1 MQGYFPN
8 QNLRTNTLIPPVES
22 IHNFVVI
29 EGNIGAGKT
38 TLATRMAEQS
48 NARLVLEQFA
58 DNPFLP
64 KFYENR
70 DKYAFSL
77 EMSFL
82 AERYQQLKTELGRN
96 DLFQPRIISDYYF
109 LKSLIFAKANL
120 NEAEYDLYTRLFHII
135 NDSLPKPDLFVYLYH
150 DIERL
155 LFNIKKRGRPYEQNI
170 SAGYLIEIQS
180 AYFDFLK
187 QLGDQRILIINV
199 NHLDFAQNE
208 EHYSQ
213 ITRIINQPYNA
224 GITRVTL

>member
-1 MQGYFPN
+1 M
-8 QNLRTNTLIPPVES
+8 ES
-22 IHNFVVI
+22 IYNFIVV

-38 TLATRMAEQS
+38 TLATKMAGDT
-48 NARLVLEQFA
+48 NARLILEQFA

-70 DKYAFSL
+70 EKYAFPL

-82 AERYQQLKTELGRN
+82 AERYQQLKTELGRQ
-96 DLFQPRIISDYYF
+96 DLFQPKIISDYYF

-120 NEAEYDLYTRLFHII
+120 SGAEYDLYTRLFHII

-155 LFNIKKRGRPYEQNI
+155 LLHIKKRGRPYEQNI
-170 SAGYLIEIQS
+170 SPEYLTEIQTS
-180 AYFDFLK
+180 YFDFLK
-187 QLGDQRILIINV
+187 QLTDQRILIIDV
-199 NHLDFAQNE
+199 NYLDFTRNE
-208 EHYSQ
+208 EHYSH
-213 ITRIINQPYNA
+213 ISRIINQPYNA